1 MPMSHLS
8 AVAGPPSHSAAYD
21 LVLLA
26 HLLSALVG
34 FGAVVV
40 SGAFAV
46 VLARSGPESE
56 ALSRYYRPGVNWAG
70 RVLFLVPVFGA
81 ILVLISKGAWSFSDR
96 WVAIGLVLWVVVA
109 FGAEMALWPTILA
122 TPGLIPHLYGKAEAR
137 PGRKMGHVTRLFP
150 RGALPGEFGVA
161 AALGVLAAEE

>member
-40 SGAFAV
+40 SGVFAV

-81 ILVLISKGAWSFSDR
+81 LLVLISKGAWSFSDR
-96 WVAIGLVLWVVVA
+96 WVVIGLVLWAVVA
-109 FGAEMALWPTILA
+109 FGAEMALWPAERKLQVA
-122 TPGLIPHLYGKAEAR
+122 VGERAPAEAVR
-137 PGRKMGHVTRLFP
+137 SLCMV
-150 RGALPGEFGVA
+150 VA
-161 AALGVLAAEE
+161 AMATGGFVVLVAASVVMVAKP

>member
-1 MPMSHLS
+1 MPLSHLP

-21 LVLLA
+21 IVLLA
-26 HLLSALVG
+26 HVLSALVG

-56 ALSRYYRPGVNWAG
+56 AVHRYYRPGVNWAG

-109 FGAEMALWPTILA
+109 FGAEMALWP
-122 TPGLIPHLYGKAEAR
+122 AE
-137 PGRKMGHVTRLFP
+137 RKLQVAVGTRAPIEAVRSLCTV
-150 RGALPGEFGVA
+150 VA
-161 AALGVLAAEE
+161 AMAAGGFVVLVAASVIMVAKP

>member
-1 MPMSHLS
+1 MPLSHLP

-21 LVLLA
+21 IVLLA
-26 HLLSALVG
+26 HVLSALVG

-56 ALSRYYRPGVNWAG
+56 AVHRYYRPGVNWAG

-109 FGAEMALWPTILA
+109 FGAEMALWP
-122 TPGLIPHLYGKAEAR
+122 AERKLQVAVGAR
-137 PGRKMGHVTRLFP
+137 APIEAVRSLCTV
-150 RGALPGEFGVA
+150 VA
-161 AALGVLAAEE
+161 AMAAGGFVVLVAASVIMVAKP

>member
-1 MPMSHLS
+1 MSHLS

-40 SGAFAV
+40 SGVFAV

-56 ALSRYYRPGVNWAG
+56 AGVNWAG

-96 WVAIGLVLWVVVA
+96 WVVIGLVLWAVVA
-109 FGAEMALWPTILA
+109 FGAEMALWPAERKLQVA
-122 TPGLIPHLYGKAEAR
+122 VGERAPAEAVR
-137 PGRKMGHVTRLFP
+137 SLCMV
-150 RGALPGEFGVA
+150 VA
-161 AALGVLAAEE
+161 AMATGGFVVLVAASVVMVAKP